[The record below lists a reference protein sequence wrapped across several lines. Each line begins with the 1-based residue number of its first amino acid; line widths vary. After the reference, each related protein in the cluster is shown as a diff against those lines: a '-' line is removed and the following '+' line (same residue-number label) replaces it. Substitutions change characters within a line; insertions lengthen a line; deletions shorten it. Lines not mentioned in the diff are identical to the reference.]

1 MICQRWVV
9 SWRLKMPRH
18 RSRTVWIG
26 KISFIDRRPPPG
38 QGQLPIAPV
47 TFKEALRRALD
58 PNRQV
63 TYYREWRLSEP
74 HEDPSSNTLSAQ
86 LGFRR
91 RKRQEEVDY
100 DEDRHE
106 WVSSEAA
113 SRQGNFAHFVI
124 DLGAHLIAFEDR
136 GTDLPRDSFLT
147 VLGKFLETSG
157 LEVNL
162 ISDTAEFE
170 AWLASV
176 DRVTRFRVTLR
187 PPNPRYSR
195 RAQEVRE
202 LATEIEAERLTIEA
216 ESEQG
221 LHVRDTL
228 LDGAADTAAMGNG
241 SFKATG
247 FVGTARRFFDS
258 TKRFVSGLIDVT
270 DADSSATI
278 EHKIRDLMNDIAPK
292 PELDEGNGG
301 DE

>member
-1 MICQRWVV
+1 
-9 SWRLKMPRH
+9 MPRH
-18 RSRTVWIG
+18 RSRTVWVG
-26 KISFIDRRPPPG
+26 KISFIERLPG
-38 QGQLPIAPV
+38 QL
-47 TFKEALRRALD
+47 ALVALASFDSALAQALD
-58 PNRQV
+58 PNRTI

-74 HEDPSSNTLSAQ
+74 HVDAASNTLSAQ

-91 RKRQEEVDY
+91 AKRREEVDY
-100 DEDRHE
+100 DEQRHE

-124 DLGAHLIAFEDR
+124 DLGTHVIAFEDR
-136 GTDLPRDSFLT
+136 GQDLPRDSFLT
-147 VLGKFLETSG
+147 VLGKFLETAG

-187 PPNPRYSR
+187 PPNPGYSK
-195 RAQEVRE
+195 RAKQVRE
-202 LATEIEAERLTIEA
+202 LATETEADRITIDA
-216 ESEQG
+216 ESERG

-241 SFKATG
+241 SFKVTG
-247 FVGTARRFFDS
+247 LAGNARRFFDS

-270 DADSSATI
+270 DTDSSETI
-278 EHKIRDLMNDIAPK
+278 DEKIRDLMQEIAPK
-292 PELDEGNGG
+292 LPEPEDEGNGRDG
-301 DE
+301 